1 MMPQFS
7 TRRLASPR
15 LRLLDL
21 RATCSAWA
29 KSPCLRRT
37 RASSCHRRALRGAS
51 RIARSMEAAA
61 LSRRPA
67 DASARALSTRLETAF
82 VLESGD
88 GAEVGL
94 GVLTQPAASTTLTA
108 TIDLGPRCIVGAI
121 IPSTLQE
128 VKTGRKPVQP
138 KAM

>member
-1 MMPQFS
+1 MMSQFA

-29 KSPCLRRT
+29 NSPCLSRT

-51 RIARSMEAAA
+51 RIARSMKAAA

-67 DASARALSTRLETAF
+67 EASARALSTRLETAF
-82 VLESGD
+82 VFESGEEPGV
-88 GAEVGL
+88 GAGGL
-94 GVLTQPAASTTLTA
+94 AQPPASTAAATTDLSPTL
-108 TIDLGPRCIVGAI
+108 IVGAI
-121 IPSTLQE
+121 VSLMLHRRFNQI
-128 VKTGRKPVQP
+128 
-138 KAM
+138 

>member
-1 MMPQFS
+1 MMSQFA

-29 KSPCLRRT
+29 NSPCLRRT
-37 RASSCHRRALRGAS
+37 RASSCHKRALRGAS

-88 GAEVGL
+88 GAGPG
-94 GVLTQPAASTTLTA
+94 GVAQPAASTTLTA
-108 TIDLGPRCIVGAI
+108 TIDRSPEYIGGTI
-121 IPSTLQE
+121 IALILHRRS
-128 VKTGRKPVQP
+128 V
-138 KAM
+138 